1 MAMPNCSPPPGG
13 GFLLLRWA
21 GGGLG
26 WFWNESEEE
35 GLWAHL
41 AAAQSP
47 TPLPLRYMVCLVL
60 FSVFL
65 HCTWLPLT
73 RLRVC
78 NHCLF
83 GSHDYAIAAREPG
96 HEKTDSKSVF
106 WEPGSSASVAC
117 PGPGPAMSAGN
128 QTL

>member
-47 TPLPLRYMVCLVL
+47 TPLPLRKKTLSHGGSCICATSMKYCVTDNEPRSWKRWWFVL
-60 FSVFL
+60 
-65 HCTWLPLT
+65 
-73 RLRVC
+73 R
-78 NHCLF
+78 
-83 GSHDYAIAAREPG
+83 
-96 HEKTDSKSVF
+96 
-106 WEPGSSASVAC
+106 
-117 PGPGPAMSAGN
+117 M
-128 QTL
+128 

>member
-47 TPLPLRYMVCLVL
+47 TPLPLRSSFPPSDLVPAVL
-60 FSVFL
+60 V
-65 HCTWLPLT
+65 
-73 RLRVC
+73 
-78 NHCLF
+78 
-83 GSHDYAIAAREPG
+83 I
-96 HEKTDSKSVF
+96 DSLDPVLSPNPDMPDEV
-106 WEPGSSASVAC
+106 W
-117 PGPGPAMSAGN
+117 
-128 QTL
+128 